1 MGPQGREMEE
11 ALTVV
16 DLQLVQTVVTGQG
29 VQNVGNV
36 LLELEQLLHG
46 LSQQERH
53 PSCHH
58 VQAVGI

>member
-46 LSQQERH
+46 LFQQERH
-53 PSCHH
+53 HRLD
-58 VQAVGI
+58 VGI

>member
-36 LLELEQLLHG
+36 LLELEQILHG
-46 LSQQERH
+46 LF
-53 PSCHH
+53 
-58 VQAVGI
+58 